1 VGRNLNL
8 KKAKRG
14 LASLLDIHI
23 KLIYNKRDTI
33 HYFITLQR
41 HSDVRD
47 LNDIFAG
54 WSAGLPSRRI

>member
-1 VGRNLNL
+1 M
-8 KKAKRG
+8 
-14 LASLLDIHI
+14 
-23 KLIYNKRDTI
+23 KLIYNERDTF